1 MIVTDAQG
9 RSLHYAVSGD
19 PANELVV
26 LIHPAF
32 TDHTSFAL
40 QTETLAQEFRVAAI
54 DLPGHGG
61 AAQPAPAQ
69 TRIAD
74 AVDLVAA
81 LIAQEGHARAHLV
94 GVSLGSLVAQ
104 AVAARHP
111 GAVGSLTVVGGY
123 PVGGTD
129 GAVQRAQAFEL
140 LKILGLLLLS
150 PRRFRR
156 YVAQT
161 STHTPQA
168 RDLFERG
175 AQGFARSSFRALAGM
190 DSILPPAFQPA
201 PAPLL
206 IVVGEHERPLLRNVA
221 EDWHRREPGSLL
233 EVIPDAGHCANM
245 DNPAAFNALL
255 SGFLRRQPQE
265 LGVSRAGAGWRS

>member
-9 RSLHYAVSGD
+9 RSLHYAASGD
-19 PANELVV
+19 PSNELVV

-40 QTETLAQEFRVAAI
+40 QAEALAQRFRVAAI
-54 DLPGHGG
+54 DMPGHGS
-61 AAQPAPAQ
+61 AQPPPAQ
-69 TRIAD
+69 TRVAD
-74 AVDLVAA
+74 TVDLVAQ
-81 LIAQEGHARAHLV
+81 LIADAGHARAHLV

-104 AVAARHP
+104 ALAARHP
-111 GAVGSLTVVGGY
+111 ALAMSLTVVGGY
-123 PVGGTD
+123 PIGGTA
-129 GAVQRAQAFEL
+129 GAVQRTQAFEL
-140 LKILGLLLLS
+140 LKILGLLLVS

-156 YVAQT
+156 YVARA

-168 RDLFERG
+168 RALFERG
-175 AQGFARSSFRALAGM
+175 AQGFARGSFRAFAGM
-190 DSILPPAFQPA
+190 DRITPPAFQPA

-206 IVVGEHERPLLRNVA
+206 IAVGAHERPLLRRVA

-233 EVIPDAGHCANM
+233 RVIPDAGHCANM
-245 DNPAAFNALL
+245 DNPAAFNAALL
-255 SGFLRRQPQE
+255 GFLRRQPQE